1 MKKHLLMLALS
12 SFSAAMMAQT
22 DGLPAGLRESE
33 MKGAMYVQNRP
44 APTANGD
51 NYDVKYERLQL
62 NIDPAI
68 REISGRITTYF
79 TIRQTTSSLQFDA
92 SDSLIIDGAKWHG
105 QSLTVSRPA
114 GMADVIQVDLPSPLS
129 TGVFDSLSFT
139 YHGVP
144 PSQGGFG
151 SFIRGEH
158 NGVPVIWTL
167 SEPYG
172 AKDWWICKQT
182 LNDKI
187 DSLDVM
193 VTTPDIYRVAGNGLL
208 AATTTSGSN
217 KTYHWKHRYPIAA
230 YLVATAVTNYAVY
243 NETAHFVSGA
253 TMPMVNY
260 VYPEDL
266 AVAQSGTA
274 QVADFIRLFDSLFVP
289 YPFLN
294 EKYGQAQFGW
304 GGGMEHQT
312 MSFVVS
318 FNYDLLAHEL
328 AHQWFGDM
336 VTCGSW
342 SDLWLN
348 EGFATYC
355 TALTYERLPNQYQWW
370 GVFKRLT
377 SDNIMS
383 VPDGSV
389 QVSDTTNISRLFDGR
404 LTYNKGAYL
413 LHQLRWVCGDAAFF
427 QGVRN
432 YLNDP
437 DVKYAFAKTPK
448 FKAHLEQT
456 SGKDLTEFFNDCY
469 YGEGYPIYQV
479 TWTQDAN
486 NTVTLTLG
494 QTQSHPSV
502 SFFELPVPVRFRNAT
517 QDTTVVLDHQSSGQV
532 FTINLPFT
540 ADSLDFNPDLWLLA
554 KVDAQSSTFAPAD
567 RFAGVNISP
576 NPASNEINIAFSEVL
591 NQTVYFTL
599 YDLMGRQVKQVV
611 LNTPQSRI
619 DVSTLPKAA
628 YTWQARTDKGRLDT
642 GKLLLF

>member
-1 MKKHLLMLALS
+1 
-12 SFSAAMMAQT
+12 
-22 DGLPAGLRESE
+22 
-33 MKGAMYVQNRP
+33 
-44 APTANGD
+44 
-51 NYDVKYERLQL
+51 
-62 NIDPAI
+62 
-68 REISGRITTYF
+68 
-79 TIRQTTSSLQFDA
+79 
-92 SDSLIIDGAKWHG
+92 
-105 QSLTVSRPA
+105 
-114 GMADVIQVDLPSPLS
+114 
-129 TGVFDSLSFT
+129 
-139 YHGVP
+139 
-144 PSQGGFG
+144 
-151 SFIRGEH
+151 
-158 NGVPVIWTL
+158 
-167 SEPYG
+167 
-172 AKDWWICKQT
+172 
-182 LNDKI
+182 
-187 DSLDVM
+187 
-193 VTTPDIYRVAGNGLL
+193 
-208 AATTTSGSN
+208 
-217 KTYHWKHRYPIAA
+217 
-230 YLVATAVTNYAVY
+230 
-243 NETAHFVSGA
+243 
-253 TMPMVNY
+253 
-260 VYPEDL
+260 
-266 AVAQSGTA
+266 
-274 QVADFIRLFDSLFVP
+274 
-289 YPFLN
+289 
-294 EKYGQAQFGW
+294 
-304 GGGMEHQT
+304 
-312 MSFVVS
+312 
-318 FNYDLLAHEL
+318 
-328 AHQWFGDM
+328 
-336 VTCGSW
+336 
-342 SDLWLN
+342 
-348 EGFATYC
+348 
-355 TALTYERLPNQYQWW
+355 
-370 GVFKRLT
+370 
-377 SDNIMS
+377 MS

-389 QVSDTTNISRLFDGR
+389 LVSDTTNINRLFDGR

-413 LHQLRWVCGDAAFF
+413 LHQLRWVCGDVAFY

-517 QDTTVVLDHQSSGQV
+517 QDTTVVLDHQSSGQS

-576 NPASNEINIAFSEVL
+576 NPASSEINIAFSEVL

-628 YTWQARTDKGRLDT
+628 YTWQARTDNGRLDT